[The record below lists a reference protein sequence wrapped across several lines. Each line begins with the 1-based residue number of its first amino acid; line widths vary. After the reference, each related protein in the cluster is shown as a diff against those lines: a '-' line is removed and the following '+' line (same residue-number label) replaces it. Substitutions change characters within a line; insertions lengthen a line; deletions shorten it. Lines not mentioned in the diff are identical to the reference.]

1 MKTATIV
8 LLLFMTS
15 MALAEEPV
23 LRAAKVSTASI
34 ANMEAGVDMMSMS
47 AVHVSDVVK
56 ISWHTR
62 FERRNIG
69 FEIERRTQDATTWE
83 TIGYVHGS
91 RTTASPKS
99 YEFTDLNAP
108 DKVSYYRLKQ
118 VSDNSQSIYTSV
130 MTVVPRQ
137 VSPSFN
143 VTKVSNAPMRVYTTL
158 SIAVEKDEEVT
169 VSILDVHGKEL
180 SVVLDRVALSAGHH
194 IIPFNAKELPA
205 GAYLL
210 KMASADGI
218 RTRTLLKS

>member
-23 LRAAKVSTASI
+23 LRAAKASTTSKAI
-34 ANMEAGVDMMSMS
+34 MEAGVDMMSLS
-47 AVHVSDVVK
+47 AIHVSDVVK

-69 FEIERRTQDATTWE
+69 FEVERRTQDAAAWE
-83 TIGYVHGS
+83 TIGYVHGG

-99 YEFTDLNAP
+99 YEFTDRNAP
-108 DKVSYYRLKQ
+108 DKVTYYRLKQ

-130 MTVVPRQ
+130 MTVVPLQ
-137 VSPSFN
+137 VSTTFSVN
-143 VTKVSNAPMRVYTTL
+143 KVSNAPLRVYTTL

-180 SVVLDRVALSAGHH
+180 SVVLDRVMLNAGHH
-194 IIPFNAKELPA
+194 LIPFNAKELPA

-210 KMASADGI
+210 KMTSADGI